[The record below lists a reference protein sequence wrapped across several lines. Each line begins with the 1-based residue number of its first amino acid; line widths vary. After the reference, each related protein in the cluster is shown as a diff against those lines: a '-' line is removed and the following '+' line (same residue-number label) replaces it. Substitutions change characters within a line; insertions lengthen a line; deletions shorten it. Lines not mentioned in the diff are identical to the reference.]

1 MSAFSYLILK
11 STDAARNLATEQVI
25 FDTLP
30 RGHNCFLLWQNR
42 SAVVIGRHQDALAE
56 IDRAFV
62 ETKGI
67 QLVRRLSGGGA
78 VYHDLGNLNYSVITD
93 ARGSK
98 APDMAMFCEPVLR
111 LLHRL
116 GVPAA
121 LSGRN
126 DMTVNG
132 QKFSGS
138 AQHLYRGR
146 VLHHG
151 TLLIDSDLSVVSRA
165 LRVDP
170 EKIRSKGLSSV
181 RSRVTNLRPF
191 LPEEIDLPRFRELLL
206 EEVLKEHPGGELTL
220 SPEQLE
226 EIGRLSENRYRSW
239 DWTVGASPP
248 CSLVRRQRFEGCGT
262 VEARLQIEHGRIA
275 AISFCGDFFSMEE
288 PEELEGRLRGH
299 PLNREA
305 LLHALEGSDVSHFF
319 IGLKTEQF
327 LSLLCS

>member
-1 MSAFSYLILK
+1 MSDFFYLILK
-11 STDAARNLATEQVI
+11 STDAAVNLATEQVI
-25 FDTLP
+25 FDSLP
-30 RGHNCFLLWQNR
+30 RGQSCFLLWQNR

-62 ETKGI
+62 EAEGI

-93 ARGSK
+93 AQGSK
-98 APDMAMFCEPVLR
+98 APDMAVFCEPVLR
-111 LLHRL
+111 LLHGL
-116 GVPAA
+116 GVPAE

-138 AQHLYRGR
+138 AQHLYKGR

-170 EKIRSKGLSSV
+170 EKIRSKGLASV
-181 RSRVTNLRPF
+181 RSRVTNLRSF

-206 EEVLKEHPGGELTL
+206 REVLAEHPGEELVL
-220 SPEQLE
+220 SPRQQRQIE
-226 EIGRLSENRYRSW
+226 ELSESRYRSW
-239 DWTVGASPP
+239 DWTVGSSPP
-248 CSLVRRQRFEGCGT
+248 CSLIRRQRFEGCGT
-262 VEARLQIEHGRIA
+262 VEARMQIEHGRIA
-275 AISFCGDFFSMEE
+275 AITFCGDFFSAEE
-288 PEELEGRLRGH
+288 PEELE
-299 PLNREA
+299 A
-305 LLHALEGSDVSHFF
+305 LLEGLPLSPEAIHCAMDGQDVSRFF
-319 IGLKTEQF
+319 LGLREEQL
-327 LSLLCS
+327 LSLLYS

>member
-62 ETKGI
+62 EAEGI

-93 ARGSK
+93 ARGGK
-98 APDMAMFCEPVLR
+98 APDMAAFCQPVLR

-206 EEVLKEHPGGELTL
+206 AEVLKEHSGEELVL
-220 SPEQLE
+220 SKEQLE
-226 EIGRLSENRYRSW
+226 EIDRLSESRYRSW

-262 VEARLQIEHGRIA
+262 VEAQMQIERGRIA
-275 AISFCGDFFSMEE
+275 ALRFCGDFFSAEE
-288 PEELEGRLRGH
+288 PEELAGRLQGL
-299 PLNREA
+299 PLSREDLLSA
-305 LLHALEGSDVSHFF
+305 LVGEDVSRFF
-319 IGLKTEQF
+319 IGLQTQQL

>member
-1 MSAFSYLILK
+1 MSDFFYLILN
-11 STDAARNLATEQVI
+11 SLDAAENLAAEQVI

-30 RGHNCFLLWQNR
+30 PGQSCFLLWQNR

-62 ETKGI
+62 ETEGI
-67 QLVRRLSGGGA
+67 QLVRRMSGGGA

-93 ARGSK
+93 AQGSK
-98 APDMAMFCEPVLR
+98 APDMAVFCQPVLR

-132 QKFSGS
+132 LKFSGS
-138 AQHLYRGR
+138 AQHLYKGR

-170 EKIRSKGLSSV
+170 EKIRSKGLASV

-191 LPEEIDLPRFRELLL
+191 LPEGIDLPRFRELLL
-206 EEVLKEHPGGELTL
+206 EEVLAEHPGEELIL
-220 SPEQLE
+220 SPEQLRQIE
-226 EIGRLSENRYRSW
+226 ALSESRYRSW
-239 DWTVGASPP
+239 DWTVGSSPP
-248 CSLVRRQRFEGCGT
+248 CSLIRKQRYEGCGT

-275 AISFCGDFFSMEE
+275 ALRFCGDFFSAEE
-288 PEELEGRLRGH
+288 PEVLAARLEGLPFSGDAIRS
-299 PLNREA
+299 A
-305 LLHALEGSDVSHFF
+305 LDGQDVSRFF
-319 IGLKTEQF
+319 LGLREEQL

>member
-1 MSAFSYLILK
+1 MSAFYYLVLN
-11 STDAARNLATEQVI
+11 SLDAAANLAAEQVI

-30 RGHNCFLLWQNR
+30 QGQSCFLLWQNR

-62 ETKGI
+62 EANGI
-67 QLVRRLSGGGA
+67 QLVRRISGGGA
-78 VYHDLGNLNYSVITD
+78 VYHDLGNLNYSVIAD
-93 ARGSK
+93 ARGGK
-98 APDMAMFCEPVLR
+98 APDMAVFCEPVLR

-116 GVPAA
+116 GVPAE

-126 DMTVNG
+126 DMTVKG

-138 AQHLYRGR
+138 AQHLYKGR

-170 EKIRSKGLSSV
+170 EKIRSKGLASV
-181 RSRVTNLRPF
+181 RSRVTNLRPY

-206 EEVLKEHPGGELTL
+206 EEVLAEHPGEELLL
-220 SPEQLE
+220 SPEQLRQLE
-226 EIGRLSENRYRSW
+226 TLSESRYRSW
-239 DWTVGASPP
+239 DWTVGSSPP
-248 CSLVRRQRFEGCGT
+248 SSLVRRQRFEGCGT
-262 VEARLQIEHGRIA
+262 VEARMQIEHGRIA
-275 AISFCGDFFSMEE
+275 AISFLGDFFSAEE
-288 PEELEGRLRGH
+288 PEALAECLEGL
-299 PLNREA
+299 PLSGDAIRSA
-305 LLHALEGSDVSHFF
+305 LDGQDVSRFF
-319 IGLKTEQF
+319 LGLREEQL

>member
-1 MSAFSYLILK
+1 MSAFYYLVLN
-11 STDAARNLATEQVI
+11 SLDAAANLAAEQVI

-30 RGHNCFLLWQNR
+30 QGQSCFLLWQNR

-62 ETKGI
+62 EANGI
-67 QLVRRLSGGGA
+67 QLVRRISGGGA
-78 VYHDLGNLNYSVITD
+78 VYHDLGNLNYSVIAD
-93 ARGSK
+93 ARGGK
-98 APDMAMFCEPVLR
+98 APDMAVFCEPVLR

-116 GVPAA
+116 GVPAE

-126 DMTVNG
+126 DMTVKG

-138 AQHLYRGR
+138 AQHLNKGR

-170 EKIRSKGLSSV
+170 EKIRSKGLASV
-181 RSRVTNLRPF
+181 RSRVTNLRPY

-206 EEVLKEHPGGELTL
+206 EEVLAEHPGEELLL
-220 SPEQLE
+220 SPEQLRQIE
-226 EIGRLSENRYRSW
+226 TLSESRYRSW
-239 DWTVGASPP
+239 DWTVGSSPP
-248 CSLVRRQRFEGCGT
+248 SSLVRRQRFEGCGT
-262 VEARLQIEHGRIA
+262 VEAQMQIERGRIA
-275 AISFCGDFFSMEE
+275 ALRFCGDFFSAEE
-288 PEELEGRLRGH
+288 PEELAGRLQGL
-299 PLNREA
+299 PLNRDA

>member
-11 STDAARNLATEQVI
+11 SSDAARNLATEQVI

-30 RGHNCFLLWQNR
+30 GGHKCFLLWQNR

-62 ETKGI
+62 EAEGI

-93 ARGSK
+93 ARGGK
-98 APDMAMFCEPVLR
+98 APDMAAFCQPVLR

-206 EEVLKEHPGGELTL
+206 AEVLKEHSGEELVL
-220 SPEQLE
+220 SKEQLE
-226 EIGRLSENRYRSW
+226 EIDRLSESRYRSW

-262 VEARLQIEHGRIA
+262 VEAQMQIERGRIA
-275 AISFCGDFFSMEE
+275 ALRFCGDFFSAEE
-288 PEELEGRLRGH
+288 PEELAGRLQGL
-299 PLNREA
+299 PLSREDLLSA
-305 LLHALEGSDVSHFF
+305 LVGEDVSRFF
-319 IGLKTEQF
+319 IGLQTQQL

>member
-1 MSAFSYLILK
+1 MSSFSYLILN
-11 STDAARNLATEQVI
+11 SLDAAGNLAAEQVI

-30 RGHNCFLLWQNR
+30 RGESCFLLWQNR

-62 ETKGI
+62 EENGI
-67 QLVRRLSGGGA
+67 QLVRRISGGGA
-78 VYHDLGNLNYSVITD
+78 VYHDLGNLNYSVITE
-93 ARGSK
+93 AQGSK
-98 APDMAMFCEPVLR
+98 APDMALFCAPVLR
-111 LLHRL
+111 LLRRL

-138 AQHLYRGR
+138 AQHLYKGR

-151 TLLIDSDLSVVSRA
+151 TLLIDSDLNMVTRA

-170 EKIRSKGLSSV
+170 EKIRSKGLASV

-191 LPEEIDLPRFRELLL
+191 LPEEVDLPRFRELLL
-206 EEVLKEHPGGELTL
+206 QELLAEHPGEELTL
-220 SPEQLE
+220 SREQLR
-226 EIGRLSENRYRSW
+226 EIEALSESRYRSW

-248 CSLVRRQRFEGCGT
+248 CSLIRRQRFEGCGT
-262 VEARLQIEHGRIA
+262 VEARLQVEHGRIA
-275 AISFCGDFFSMEE
+275 ALSFRGDFFSAEE
-288 PEELEGRLRGH
+288 PETLAERLLGL
-299 PLNREA
+299 PLDREA
-305 LLHALEGSDVSHFF
+305 LSAALEQTEVSRYFL
-319 IGLKTEQF
+319 GLSEEQLF
-327 LSLLCS
+327 SLLFR

>member
-11 STDAARNLATEQVI
+11 SSDAARNLATEQVI

-62 ETKGI
+62 EAEGI

-93 ARGSK
+93 AQGSK
-98 APDMAMFCEPVLR
+98 APDMAAFCQPVLR

-116 GVPAA
+116 GVPAE

-206 EEVLKEHPGGELTL
+206 AEVLKEHPGEELVL
-220 SPEQLE
+220 SEEQLE
-226 EIGRLSENRYRSW
+226 EIDRLSESRYRSW

-262 VEARLQIEHGRIA
+262 VEAQMQIERGRIA
-275 AISFCGDFFSMEE
+275 ALRFCGDFFSAEE
-288 PEELEGRLRGH
+288 PETLAERLLGL
-299 PLNREA
+299 PLDREA
-305 LLHALEGSDVSHFF
+305 LSAALEQTEVSRYFL
-319 IGLKTEQF
+319 GLSEEQLF
-327 LSLLCS
+327 SLLFR

>member
-25 FDTLP
+25 FDTLSG
-30 RGHNCFLLWQNR
+30 GHNCFLLWQNH

-62 ETKGI
+62 EANGI

-206 EEVLKEHPGGELTL
+206 EEVLKEHPGEELSL
-220 SPEQLE
+220 SPAQLE
-226 EIGRLSENRYRSW
+226 EISRLSESRYRSW

-288 PEELEGRLRGH
+288 PEELAGRLRGL

-305 LLHALEGSDVSHFF
+305 LLSALEGLDVSPFF

>member
-11 STDAARNLATEQVI
+11 SSDAARNLATEQVI

-30 RGHNCFLLWQNR
+30 RGHNCFLLWQNH

-62 ETKGI
+62 EAEGI

-93 ARGSK
+93 AQGSK
-98 APDMAMFCEPVLR
+98 APDMAAFCQPVLR

-116 GVPAA
+116 GVPAE

-206 EEVLKEHPGGELTL
+206 AEVLKEHPGEELVL
-220 SPEQLE
+220 SEEQLE
-226 EIGRLSENRYRSW
+226 EIDRLSESRYRSW

-262 VEARLQIEHGRIA
+262 VEAQMQIERGRIA
-275 AISFCGDFFSMEE
+275 ALRFCGDFFSAEE
-288 PEELEGRLRGH
+288 PETLAERLLGL
-299 PLNREA
+299 PLDREA
-305 LLHALEGSDVSHFF
+305 LSAALEQTEVSRYFL
-319 IGLKTEQF
+319 GLSEEQLF
-327 LSLLCS
+327 SLLFR

>member
-1 MSAFSYLILK
+1 MSAFHYLVMNGL
-11 STDAARNLATEQVI
+11 DAARNLAAEQVI

-30 RGHNCFLLWQNR
+30 RGQSCFLLWQNR

-62 ETKGI
+62 EAEGI

-93 ARGSK
+93 AQGSK
-98 APDMAMFCEPVLR
+98 APDMAVFCEPVLR

-116 GVPAA
+116 DVPAE

-138 AQHLYRGR
+138 AQHLHKGR

-151 TLLIDSDLSVVSRA
+151 TLLIDSDLNKVSRA

-170 EKIRSKGLSSV
+170 EKIRSKGLASV

-191 LPEEIDLPRFRELLL
+191 LPEGIDLPRFRELLL
-206 EEVLKEHPGGELTL
+206 REVLAEHPGEELVL
-220 SPEQLE
+220 SPQQQRQIE
-226 EIGRLSENRYRSW
+226 ELSESRYRSW
-239 DWTVGASPP
+239 DWTVGSSPP
-248 CSLVRRQRFEGCGT
+248 CSLIRRQRFEGCGT
-262 VEARLQIEHGRIA
+262 VEARMQIEHGRIA
-275 AISFCGDFFSMEE
+275 AISFCGDFFSAEK
-288 PEELEGRLRGH
+288 PEELE
-299 PLNREA
+299 A
-305 LLHALEGSDVSHFF
+305 LLEGLPLSPEAIHCALDGQNVSRFF
-319 IGLKTEQF
+319 LGLREEQL

>member
-1 MSAFSYLILK
+1 MSAFYYLILN
-11 STDAARNLATEQVI
+11 SLDAAWNLAAEQVI

-30 RGHNCFLLWQNR
+30 RGESCFLLWQNR

-62 ETKGI
+62 EAEGI

-78 VYHDLGNLNYSVITD
+78 VYHDLGNLNYSVIAD
-93 ARGSK
+93 ARGGK
-98 APDMAMFCEPVLR
+98 APDMAVFCEPVLR

-116 GVPAA
+116 GVPAE

-126 DMTVNG
+126 DMTVKG

-170 EKIRSKGLSSV
+170 EKIRSKGLASV

-191 LPEEIDLPRFRELLL
+191 LPEGIDLPRFRELLL
-206 EEVLKEHPGGELTL
+206 AEVLKEHPGEELVL
-220 SPEQLE
+220 SEEQLE
-226 EIGRLSENRYRSW
+226 EIDRLSESRYRSW
-239 DWTVGASPP
+239 DWTVGSSPP
-248 CSLVRRQRFEGCGT
+248 CSLIRRQRFEGCGT
-262 VEARLQIEHGRIA
+262 VEAQMQIERGRIA
-275 AISFCGDFFSMEE
+275 ALRFCGDFFSMEE
-288 PEELEGRLRGH
+288 PEELAGRLRGL

-305 LLHALEGSDVSHFF
+305 IRIALEGQDVSHFF

>member
-11 STDAARNLATEQVI
+11 SSDAARNLATEQVI

-30 RGHNCFLLWQNR
+30 GGYNCFLLWQNR

-62 ETKGI
+62 EANGI

-93 ARGSK
+93 ARGSM
-98 APDMAMFCEPVLR
+98 APDMAAFCQPVLR

-170 EKIRSKGLSSV
+170 EKLRSKGLSSV

-206 EEVLKEHPGGELTL
+206 AEVLKEHPGEELVL
-220 SPEQLE
+220 SEEQLE
-226 EIGRLSENRYRSW
+226 EIDRLSESRYRSW

-262 VEARLQIEHGRIA
+262 VEAQIQIERGRIA
-275 AISFCGDFFSMEE
+275 ALRFCGDFFSAEE
-288 PEELEGRLRGH
+288 PEELAGRLQGL
-299 PLNREA
+299 PLNRDA
-305 LLHALEGSDVSHFF
+305 LLHALVGEDVSRFF
-319 IGLKTEQF
+319 IGLQTQQL

>member
-1 MSAFSYLILK
+1 MSAFYYLVLN
-11 STDAARNLATEQVI
+11 SLDAAANLAAEQVI

-30 RGHNCFLLWQNR
+30 QGQSCFLLWQNR

-62 ETKGI
+62 EANGI
-67 QLVRRLSGGGA
+67 QLVRRISGGGA
-78 VYHDLGNLNYSVITD
+78 VYHDLGNLNYSVIAD
-93 ARGSK
+93 ARGGK
-98 APDMAMFCEPVLR
+98 APDMAVFCEPVLR

-116 GVPAA
+116 GVPAE

-126 DMTVNG
+126 DMTVKG

-165 LRVDP
+165 LQVDP
-170 EKIRSKGLSSV
+170 EKLRSKGLSSV

-206 EEVLKEHPGGELTL
+206 AEVLKEHPGEELVL
-220 SPEQLE
+220 SEEQLE
-226 EIGRLSENRYRSW
+226 KIDRLSESRYRSW
-239 DWTVGASPP
+239 DWTVGSSPP

-262 VEARLQIEHGRIA
+262 VEAQMQIERGRIA
-275 AISFCGDFFSMEE
+275 ALRFCGDFFSMEE
-288 PEELEGRLRGH
+288 PEELAGRLRGL
-299 PLNREA
+299 PLNREDLLSA
-305 LLHALEGSDVSHFF
+305 LVGEDVSRFF
-319 IGLKTEQF
+319 IGLQTQQF

>member
-11 STDAARNLATEQVI
+11 SSDAARNLATEQVI

-62 ETKGI
+62 EAEGI

-78 VYHDLGNLNYSVITD
+78 VYHDLGNLNYSVI
-93 ARGSK
+93 AEAKGSK

-206 EEVLKEHPGGELTL
+206 AEVLKEHPGEELVL
-220 SPEQLE
+220 SEEQLE
-226 EIGRLSENRYRSW
+226 EIDRLSESRYRSW
-239 DWTVGASPP
+239 DWTVGSSPP

-262 VEARLQIEHGRIA
+262 VEAQMQIERGRIA
-275 AISFCGDFFSMEE
+275 ALRFCGDFFSMEE
-288 PEELEGRLRGH
+288 PEELAGRLQGL
-299 PLNREA
+299 PLNRDA
-305 LLHALEGSDVSHFF
+305 LLHALVGEDVSRFF
-319 IGLKTEQF
+319 IGLQTQQL

>member
-1 MSAFSYLILK
+1 MSDFFYLILN
-11 STDAARNLATEQVI
+11 STDAAVNLATEQVI

-206 EEVLKEHPGGELTL
+206 EEVLKEHPGEELSL
-220 SPEQLE
+220 SPAQLE
-226 EIGRLSENRYRSW
+226 EIGRLSESRYRSW
-239 DWTVGASPP
+239 DWTVGSSPP

-262 VEARLQIEHGRIA
+262 VEARLQIERGRIA
-275 AISFCGDFFSMEE
+275 ALRFCGDFFSMEE
-288 PEELEGRLRGH
+288 PEELAGRLRGL
-299 PLNREA
+299 PLNRDA
-305 LLHALEGSDVSHFF
+305 LLDALEGSDVSHFF
-319 IGLKTEQF
+319 IGLKTE
-327 LSLLCS
+327 

>member
-1 MSAFSYLILK
+1 MSDFFYLILN
-11 STDAARNLATEQVI
+11 SLDAARNLAAEQVI

-30 RGHNCFLLWQNR
+30 RGKSCFLLWQNR

-62 ETKGI
+62 EANGI

-93 ARGSK
+93 ARGSM
-98 APDMAMFCEPVLR
+98 APDMAAFCQPVLR

-138 AQHLYRGR
+138 AQHLYKGR

-170 EKIRSKGLSSV
+170 EKIRSKGLASV

-191 LPEEIDLPRFRELLL
+191 LPEEIDLPRFRDLLL
-206 EEVLKEHPGGELTL
+206 EEVLAAHPGEELLL
-220 SPEQLE
+220 SPEQLRQIE
-226 EIGRLSENRYRSW
+226 ELSENRYRSW
-239 DWTVGASPP
+239 DWTVGSSPP
-248 CSLVRRQRFEGCGT
+248 CSLIRRQRFEGCGT
-262 VEARLQIEHGRIA
+262 IEARMQIEHGRIA
-275 AISFCGDFFSMEE
+275 AISFCGDFFSAEE
-288 PEELEGRLRGH
+288 PEALAACLQSL
-299 PLNREA
+299 PLSREA
-305 LLHALEGSDVSHFF
+305 IRTALEGQDVSRFF
-319 IGLKTEQF
+319 LGLREEQ
-327 LSLLCS
+327 LISLLCS